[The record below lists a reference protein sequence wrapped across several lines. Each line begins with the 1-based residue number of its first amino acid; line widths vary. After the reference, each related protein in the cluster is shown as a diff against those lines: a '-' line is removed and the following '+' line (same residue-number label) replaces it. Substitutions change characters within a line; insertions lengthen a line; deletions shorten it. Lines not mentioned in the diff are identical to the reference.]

1 MRQAE
6 NNRTID
12 LLGGFKRGK
21 GRPST
26 GKAKSNAERQ
36 RNRRERLAE
45 SGFVPL
51 TVEIPK
57 ELFDGLTK
65 FVKFKDVTKDQVI
78 ERLLRQQL
86 LRQR

>member
-6 NNRTID
+6 DNRTID
-12 LLGGFKRGK
+12 LLGGFKRGR
-21 GRPST
+21 GRPIT
-26 GKAKSNAERQ
+26 GEAKSNAERQ
-36 RNRRERLAE
+36 RKRRQRLSTA
-45 SGFVPL
+45 GLVPL

-57 ELFDGLTK
+57 ELFDGLTN
-65 FVKFKDVTKDQVI
+65 FVRFKDISKDQVI